1 MRLIFLAFGLL
12 LSISA
17 AKSQSLEEV
26 GRRQA
31 AVIEA
36 WEKTPLTVR
45 QAAFIKGEPRGY
57 GLYDEHASSEFKKG
71 ERVIAYAEPVGYG
84 WKETVRACL
93 NSALSWIFRLSRAM
107 AKCLPKKRTSC

>member
-36 WEKTPLTVR
+36 WR
-45 QAAFIKGEPRGY
+45 R
-57 GLYDEHASSEFKKG
+57 
-71 ERVIAYAEPVGYG
+71 R
-84 WKETVRACL
+84 R
-93 NSALSWIFRLSRAM
+93 
-107 AKCLPKKRTSC
+107 